1 MSDLKEY
8 DITIEETLKKTITV
22 AATSQEIA
30 EEMIRESY
38 FNGEYILDSEDFS
51 EVDFKTTGER
61 ELVQEQTE
69 KMDVLLIKP
78 GMYPQQIQIGTELED
93 LQKAVGGDIQAV
105 YPYEEEVALIMNEE
119 SKIRGFELNRS
130 LRDEKGEAY
139 DIIAGDFLVVG
150 LGEEDFGSLS
160 PELMKQFEEK
170 FHQPEMIVRMG
181 RSIMSLP
188 VPDDKVKKAEAPE
201 KSDVKPHKNNPDRE
215 FL

>member
-61 ELVQEQTE
+61 ELVQEQAE

-170 FHQPEMIVRMG
+170 FHQPEMFVRMG

-201 KSDVKPHKNNPDRE
+201 KSDVKPHKSNSDRE
-215 FL
+215 SL

>member
-119 SKIRGFELNRS
+119 GKMQGFELNRS

-150 LGEEDFGSLS
+150 LGEEDFGPLS

-170 FHQPEMIVRMG
+170 FHQPEMFVRMG

-188 VPDDKVKKAEAPE
+188 VPDDKVKKAETPE
-201 KSDVKPHKNNPDRE
+201 KSDVKPHKSNSDRE
-215 FL
+215 SL

>member
-38 FNGEYILDSEDFS
+38 FKGEYILDSEDFS

-61 ELVQEQTE
+61 ELVQEQSE

-130 LRDEKGEAY
+130 LRDEKGEIY

-160 PELMKQFEEK
+160 PELMKLFEEK
-170 FHQPEMIVRMG
+170 FHQPEMFVRMG
-181 RSIMSLP
+181 RKPMSFP
-188 VPDDKVKKAEAPE
+188 IPDDKVKKPDAPE
-201 KSDVKPHKNNPDRE
+201 KSDIKLHKSGHDKE
-215 FL
+215 SL

>member
-61 ELVQEQTE
+61 ELVQEQAE

-93 LQKAVGGDIQAV
+93 LQKAVGGNIQAV

-170 FHQPEMIVRMG
+170 FHQPEMFVRMG

-201 KSDVKPHKNNPDRE
+201 KSDVKPHKSNSDRE
-215 FL
+215 SL

>member
-1 MSDLKEY
+1 MCDLKEY
-8 DITIEETLKKTITV
+8 DITIEETLKKTVTV

-30 EEMIRESY
+30 EEMIREAY

-61 ELVQEQTE
+61 EMVKEQVE

-119 SKIRGFELNRS
+119 SKIQGFELNRS
-130 LRDEKGEAY
+130 LCNEKGEIY

-150 LGEEDFGSLS
+150 LGEEDFSSLS
-160 PELMKQFEEK
+160 PELMKQFEDK
-170 FHQPEMIVRMG
+170 FHQPEMFVRMG
-181 RSIMSLP
+181 RSLMSVP
-188 VPDDKVKKAEAPE
+188 VPDDKVKKADMPE
-201 KSDVKPHKNNPDRE
+201 KSDVMQRKNTPDRE
-215 FL
+215 TL

>member
-1 MSDLKEY
+1 MGDLKEY
-8 DITIEETLKKTITV
+8 DITIEETLKKTVTV

-30 EEMIRESY
+30 EEMIREAY

-61 ELVQEQTE
+61 EMVKEQVE

-119 SKIRGFELNRS
+119 SKIQGFDLNRS
-130 LRDEKGEAY
+130 LCNE
-139 DIIAGDFLVVG
+139 
-150 LGEEDFGSLS
+150 
-160 PELMKQFEEK
+160 
-170 FHQPEMIVRMG
+170 
-181 RSIMSLP
+181 
-188 VPDDKVKKAEAPE
+188 
-201 KSDVKPHKNNPDRE
+201 
-215 FL
+215 

>member
-61 ELVQEQTE
+61 ELVQEQAE

-119 SKIRGFELNRS
+119 GKMHGFELNRS

-170 FHQPEMIVRMG
+170 FHQPEMFVRMG

>member
-1 MSDLKEY
+1 MGDLKEY
-8 DITIEETLKKTITV
+8 DITIEETLKKTVTV

-30 EEMIRESY
+30 EEMIREAY

-61 ELVQEQTE
+61 EMVKEQVE

-119 SKIRGFELNRS
+119 SKIQGFELNRS

-170 FHQPEMIVRMG
+170 FHQPEMFVRMG

-215 FL
+215 SL

>member
-22 AATSQEIA
+22 AATSQEVA

-38 FNGEYILDSEDFS
+38 FKGEYILDSEDFS

-61 ELVQEQTE
+61 ELVQEQAE
-69 KMDVLLIKP
+69 KMDVLLVKP

-93 LQKAVGGDIQAV
+93 LQRAVGGDIQAV

-119 SKIRGFELNRS
+119 GKMQGFELNRS

-150 LGEEDFGSLS
+150 LGEEDFGSLT

-170 FHQPEMIVRMG
+170 FHQPEMFVRMG
-181 RSIMSLP
+181 RSIMSFP

-201 KSDVKPHKNNPDRE
+201 KPDVKSYKSNPDRE
-215 FL
+215 SL